1 MKFISTLEIA
11 KEGLVGVRLGASGNV
26 NTMAYK
32 TTKDGRFSFNK
43 DAWKNFVETTNLS
56 VGQAILI
63 TGKKDSQLNLEMMFV
78 MNIIIHSSQAL
89 AESSESNSD

>member
-1 MKFISTLEIA
+1 MFIDFTLVYYIHNVIPKKRLSSIATQKLPLKFISTLEIA
-11 KEGLVGVRLGASGNV
+11 NEGLVGVRLGESGNV

-32 TTKDGRFSFNK
+32 TTKDGRFSFSK

-63 TGKKDSQLNLEMMFV
+63 TGKTDS
-78 MNIIIHSSQAL
+78 
-89 AESSESNSD
+89 